1 MKIYTKTG
9 DEGETGLYDGPR
21 VTKSHAR
28 IEAYGEIDE
37 LNSVIGIVRAEELTD
52 EMDQL
57 LGRIQNDLF
66 AVGAELATPDPQS
79 RGTDFIQDEDV
90 LTLEAVI
97 DAHEASLKPLKQF
110 ILPGGTKPSA
120 MLHCARSVCRRAER
134 RIVALQHAEDQ
145 QVSKHVLK
153 YVNRLSDLLF
163 VLARAV
169 NAIAGQHDVTWEKPA
184 RS

>member
-1 MKIYTKTG
+1 
-9 DEGETGLYDGPR
+9 
-21 VTKSHAR
+21 VR

-37 LNSVIGIVRAEELTD
+37 LSSTIGIVRAEELPAET
-52 EMDQL
+52 DQL

-90 LTLEAVI
+90 LKLEAAIDLHQETLE
-97 DAHEASLKPLKQF
+97 PLKQF

-120 MLHCARSVCRRAER
+120 ILHFARSVCRRAER
-134 RIVALQHAEDQ
+134 RIVALQHTENQ
-145 QVSKHVLK
+145 QVSERVLK

-163 VLARAV
+163 VLARAA
-169 NAIAGQHDVTWEKPA
+169 NAIAGQQDVPWAKPNQP
-184 RS
+184 